1 MRLEQERN
9 QNESLLREKDRKIK
23 EVLEENEILAK
34 KIKKIAETS
43 EEETKQKEALN
54 LAIGDLRKEISG
66 L

>member
-9 QNESLLREKDRKIK
+9 QNEGLLREKDRKIK
-23 EVLEENEILAK
+23 EVLEENEILVK